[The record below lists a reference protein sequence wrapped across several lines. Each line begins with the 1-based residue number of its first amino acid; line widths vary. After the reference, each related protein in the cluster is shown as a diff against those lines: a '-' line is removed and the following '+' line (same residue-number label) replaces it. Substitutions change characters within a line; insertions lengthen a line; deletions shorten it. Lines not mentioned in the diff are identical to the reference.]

1 MKDFFKYAKNR
12 VLYNIF
18 RILIVFGICF
28 LIQACDVYAESYT
41 GSATWMYLR
50 IYNSSGTFSKVKH
63 CGGSDTWSGEGQYGN
78 YCIIEPDD
86 VVRTPGAQFNVV
98 SPFTFTKDKQY
109 KIKLTTLGIRADKV
123 SNITVQ
129 FTTSSN
135 SYTGFYTFNSFAG
148 VDTDYLDSTNWV
160 LTFIPTTDVTVKE
173 MNFKFTFEADNSNDG
188 YGMWSNFTILDIDNS
203 SSTIIDQN
211 ETIIDQNKD
220 IINKQ
225 QETKNA
231 IDSLKEQEQKNHEE
245 MKDTIKDTFESCR
258 DSYNLWST
266 SFTLNGSNFFSGK
279 VPVKPNT
286 TYTFSSDNVLS
297 WQGNL
302 RYFNKNGVQIK
313 NIFSWDTTITTTSD
327 TYYLSLAF
335 TPANALTSSTTID
348 NIKIMLN
355 EGTSALPYEEY
366 GKKICKNRI
375 DAQREQEQKNHEKA
389 EETRKGIWQTIK
401 DLPGKILDMLKGLFI
416 PGNDYFSNWFNSM
429 KTFFEEKLG
438 FLVTPFD
445 ILFSFINNFLDL
457 NDGDAI
463 INIPNITVPNFE
475 NSIIIKA
482 QAFNWSDLLKSK
494 PAFKTLWNLYL
505 DFVDVFL
512 IVNFLNLS
520 LNTYNRI
527 VGNNDIS
534 YDYYTVEDS
543 YSYDVNTGEVLSARR
558 NERKTQRKRSDK
570 K

>member
-63 CGGSDTWSGEGQYGN
+63 CGGSDAWSGEGTYGN

-160 LTFIPTTDVTVKE
+160 LTFIPTSDVTVKE
-173 MNFKFTFEADNSNDG
+173 MNLKFTFEADNSNDG

-225 QETKNA
+225 QETKDA
-231 IDSLKEQEQKNHEE
+231 IDQTKEEIKKGFEE
-245 MKDTIKDTFESCR
+245 CH
-258 DSYNLWST
+258 DSYNLLPQPYS
-266 SFTLNGSNFFSGK
+266 
-279 VPVKPNT
+279 
-286 TYTFSSDNVLS
+286 
-297 WQGNL
+297 
-302 RYFNKNGVQIK
+302 I
-313 NIFSWDTTITTTSD
+313 
-327 TYYLSLAF
+327 
-335 TPANALTSSTTID
+335 LTSSTTKNGLSITLND
-348 NIKIMLN
+348 DYSISVSGTATEKTFINI
-355 EGTSALPYEEY
+355 TSSSNIFTSSIFSNDELCNNGYCLSSGFNYNTSNNLIYLVIQSGQKVNKTFYPMITTEKNKGINYEQY
-366 GKKICKNRI
+366 GKKICKNRL

-401 DLPGKILDMLKGLFI
+401 DLPGKFLDMLKSLFI

-482 QAFNWSDLLKSK
+482 QAFNWSELLKSK